1 MFCVCYCYRPL
12 DEGKKVKERF
22 DDIFDATK
30 QNKYLEHI
38 RLKKK
43 AITDRKLACRILV
56 SRNGG
61 YEEFYFERC
70 NAVQSGQGDLMFW
83 RNVLHLSLGPKRK
96 PSKKLELCLLP
107 VSCWFLAWL
116 TLHPWGRR

>member
-1 MFCVCYCYRPL
+1 L

-43 AITDRKLACRILV
+43 AITDRKLACWILG
-56 SRNGG
+56 SNNGG
-61 YEEFYFERC
+61 IF
-70 NAVQSGQGDLMFW
+70 
-83 RNVLHLSLGPKRK
+83 
-96 PSKKLELCLLP
+96 
-107 VSCWFLAWL
+107 
-116 TLHPWGRR
+116 

>member
-1 MFCVCYCYRPL
+1 MTSITSFVSNGKNMFCVCYCYRPL

-30 QNKYLEHI
+30 QNRYLEHI

-56 SRNGG
+56 SHNLVG
-61 YEEFYFERC
+61 C
-70 NAVQSGQGDLMFW
+70 NTMQSGQGQLMFW
-83 RNVLHLSLGPKRK
+83 RRALPPSLGPKSK

-107 VSCWFLAWL
+107 AS
-116 TLHPWGRR
+116 R

>member
-1 MFCVCYCYRPL
+1 L

-30 QNKYLEHI
+30 QNKYLEHM

-56 SRNGG
+56 SHNGG
-61 YEEFYFERC
+61 YDEFYLEGY
-70 NAVQSGQGDLMFW
+70 NTAQSGQGQLMF
-83 RNVLHLSLGPKRK
+83 RRKVLPPSLGPKSK

-107 VSCWFLAWL
+107 ASCWILAWL
-116 TLHPWGRR
+116 TLQSWGWR